1 MSMLTLTN
9 VNTFYGK
16 SHVLFD
22 VSLDVGQGEIVALLG
37 RNGVGKSTTLAT
49 IMGLVPAQSGSIRFR
64 GAEIIGRKA
73 HQNAM
78 AGLGFVPEE
87 RWIFPNLTVHQN
99 LLMGIKPGHLKKTPE
114 GGWTIER
121 AYESFPQLAERRN
134 QLGGILSG
142 GEKQMLTI
150 VRTLLGN
157 PELILIDEPT
167 EGLAPIIVERVNA
180 LIADINRQGLAVLL
194 VEQNLQ
200 TCLRL
205 AHRIFILSKGE
216 VKWTGT
222 PKELEDRKDVRKQYL
237 EV

>member
-1 MSMLTLTN
+1 MLTLN
-9 VNTFYGK
+9 AVNTFYGK
-16 SHVLFD
+16 SHVLFN
-22 VSLDVGQGEIVALLG
+22 VSLEVRRGEIVALLG
-37 RNGVGKSTTLAT
+37 RNGVGKSTTLGT
-49 IMGLVPAQSGSIRFR
+49 IMGLVPAHSGSIRFMEK
-64 GAEIIGRKA
+64 EILDRKP

-78 AGLGFVPEE
+78 AGLGFVPEQ

-99 LLMGIKPGHLKKTPE
+99 LLMGIKPGFLRKAPA

-121 AYESFPQLAERRN
+121 AYDSFPQLAERRH

-167 EGLAPIIVERVNA
+167 EGLAPLIVEHVNA
-180 LIADINRQGLAVLL
+180 LIADINGQGLTVLL
-194 VEQNLQ
+194 VEQNLL

-205 AHRIFILSKGE
+205 AHRIYILSKGA

-222 PKELEDRKDVRKQYL
+222 PKDLEECKDVRKQYL

>member
-1 MSMLTLTN
+1 MLTLN
-9 VNTFYGK
+9 AVNTFYGK
-16 SHVLFD
+16 SHVLFN
-22 VSLDVGQGEIVALLG
+22 VSLEVRRGEIVALLG
-37 RNGVGKSTTLAT
+37 RNGVGKSTTLGT
-49 IMGLVPAQSGSIRFR
+49 IMGLVPAHSGSIRFMEK
-64 GAEIIGRKA
+64 EILGRKP

-78 AGLGFVPEE
+78 AGLGFVPEQ

-99 LLMGIKPGHLKKTPE
+99 LLMGIKPGFLRKAPA

-121 AYESFPQLAERRN
+121 AYDSFPQLAERRH

-167 EGLAPIIVERVNA
+167 EGLAPLIVEHVNA
-180 LIADINRQGLAVLL
+180 LIADINGQGLTVLL

-205 AHRIFILSKGE
+205 AHRIYILSKGE

-222 PKELEDRKDVRKQYL
+222 PKDLEERKDVRKQYL

>member
-1 MSMLTLTN
+1 MLTLN
-9 VNTFYGK
+9 AVNTFYGK
-16 SHVLFD
+16 SHVLFN
-22 VSLDVGQGEIVALLG
+22 VSLEVRRGEIVALLG
-37 RNGVGKSTTLAT
+37 RNGVGKSTTLGT
-49 IMGLVPAQSGSIRFR
+49 IMGLVPAHSGSIRFMEK
-64 GAEIIGRKA
+64 EILDRKP

-78 AGLGFVPEE
+78 AGLGFVPEQ

-99 LLMGIKPGHLKKTPE
+99 LLMGIKPGFLKKTFA

-121 AYESFPQLAERRN
+121 AYDSFPKLAERRH

-167 EGLAPIIVERVNA
+167 EGLAPLIVEHVNA
-180 LIADINRQGLAVLL
+180 LIADINGQGLTVLL

-205 AHRIFILSKGE
+205 AHRIYILSKGA

-222 PKELEDRKDVRKQYL
+222 PKDLEECKDVRKQYL

>member
-1 MSMLTLTN
+1 MLTLN
-9 VNTFYGK
+9 AVNTFYGK

-22 VSLDVGQGEIVALLG
+22 VSLEVRRGEIVALLG
-37 RNGVGKSTTLAT
+37 RNGVGKSTTLGT
-49 IMGLVPAQSGSIRFR
+49 IMGLVPAHSGSIRFMEK
-64 GAEIIGRKA
+64 EILGRKP

-78 AGLGFVPEE
+78 AGLGFVPEQ

-99 LLMGIKPGHLKKTPE
+99 LLMGIKPGFLKKTFA

-121 AYESFPQLAERRN
+121 AYDSFPKLAERRH

-167 EGLAPIIVERVNA
+167 EGLAPLIVEHVNA
-180 LIADINRQGLAVLL
+180 LIADINGQGLTVLL

-205 AHRIFILSKGE
+205 AHRIYILSKGA
-216 VKWTGT
+216 VMWTGT
-222 PKELEDRKDVRKQYL
+222 PKDLEERKDVRKQYL

>member
-1 MSMLTLTN
+1 MLTLN
-9 VNTFYGK
+9 AVNTFYGK

-22 VSLDVGQGEIVALLG
+22 VSLEVRRGEIVALLG
-37 RNGVGKSTTLAT
+37 RNGVGKSTTLGT
-49 IMGLVPAQSGSIRFR
+49 IMGLVPAHSGSIRFMEK
-64 GAEIIGRKA
+64 EILGRKP

-78 AGLGFVPEE
+78 AGLGFVPEQ

-99 LLMGIKPGHLKKTPE
+99 LLMGIKPGFLKKAPA

-121 AYESFPQLAERRN
+121 AYDSFPQLAERRH

-167 EGLAPIIVERVNA
+167 EGLAPLIVEHVNA
-180 LIADINRQGLAVLL
+180 LIADINGQGLTVLL

-205 AHRIFILSKGE
+205 AHRICILSKGA
-216 VKWTGT
+216 VQWTGT
-222 PKELEDRKDVRKQYL
+222 PKDLEERKDVRKQYL